1 MRLCDEINTF
11 ATVGKDAK
19 TFGLP
24 QAIASTPMYQAQL
37 RQVQQHA
44 GDIKRATRMI
54 LSDEVIEASTHL
66 ILSRPRSLLDCVGAL
81 KIGWPTL
88 WIEWREPVRVAVRRS
103 LGASE
108 DNGNEMP
115 ERFGV
120 LIRTDESGRRGRM
133 TFAWVHPLDFQP
145 YGVVI
150 PQVCPY
156 EISFD
161 FDRCAVPAPS
171 GRREP
176 TMDDCLESDVGKRW
190 KHSPAD
196 MEALV
201 ALERSVDRV
210 EGFGFRDL
218 AVAWLQ
224 TIGPRADAQEA
235 LEAFLASQIGDTE
248 GEYLGTLAILLLLA
262 SRNGTE
268 SKTEDFT
275 RLNKS
280 RRAKGKTELLNHDV
294 VYLRLGKGEKSRGE
308 AVGQGTISGA
318 GRRAHMVRGHVV
330 NRGGLIYWRRAHMR
344 GVGAPVGRT
353 VKVSL

>member
-1 MRLCDEINTF
+1 MRLCDEINNF
-11 ATVGKDAK
+11 ATIGHDPKA
-19 TFGLP
+19 FGLP
-24 QAIASTPMYQAQL
+24 IAITRTPIYGAQL
-37 RQVQQHA
+37 RQVQHHA
-44 GDIKRATRMI
+44 EDIKRATRMI

-88 WIEWREPVRVAVRRS
+88 WIEWREPVRVAVRRG

-108 DNGNEMP
+108 ENGNETP

-133 TFAWVHPLDFQP
+133 TFAWCHPLELQP

-150 PQVCPY
+150 PQICPY
-156 EISFD
+156 EIEFD
-161 FDRCAVPAPS
+161 FDRCSAPS
-171 GRREP
+171 GRKREP
-176 TMDDCLESDVGKRW
+176 TLDDCLESDVGKRW
-190 KHSPAD
+190 KHSPED

-201 ALERSVDRV
+201 ILERSVERV
-210 EGFGFRDL
+210 EGVCFRDL
-218 AVAWLQ
+218 ALAWLQ
-224 TIGPRADAQEA
+224 TIGPRDDAPEA
-235 LEAFLASQIGDTE
+235 LEAYLASQIGDTD
-248 GEYLGTLAILLLLA
+248 GEFLGTLAILLLLA

-268 SKTEDFT
+268 NRSEGFE
-275 RLNKS
+275 RLNRK
-280 RRAKGKTELLNHDV
+280 RRAKGKTELLSHDV

-308 AVGQGTISGA
+308 AVGQGTIGGN

-344 GVGAPVGRT
+344 GVGAATGKT